1 VVGSLELVAD
11 VETQSYPGQRLG
23 LPQDGAG
30 AIASWRR
37 RLVAIA
43 VDWAASWLVAIA
55 LFPATLTD
63 EATTAA
69 DLLLVPLVAV
79 AQSVFFI
86 ALLGGSFGHVACRMV
101 VVRLDRRPLGLVKP
115 LLRSVLVYLVIPPLV
130 FNQDNRGLHDLAAG
144 TVLLNR

>member
-1 VVGSLELVAD
+1 MAD
-11 VETQSYPGQRLG
+11 VETQEFPGQRLG
-23 LPQDGAG
+23 LPQQGPGAL
-30 AIASWRR
+30 ASWRR
-37 RLVAIA
+37 RLLAIA
-43 VDWAASWLVAIA
+43 VDWAASWLVSIV
-55 LFPATLTD
+55 LFPAALTD

-69 DLLLVPLVAV
+69 DLVVVPLVAV
-79 AQSVFFI
+79 VQSVFFI

-101 VVRLDRRPLGLVKP
+101 VVRLDRRPLGLLRP